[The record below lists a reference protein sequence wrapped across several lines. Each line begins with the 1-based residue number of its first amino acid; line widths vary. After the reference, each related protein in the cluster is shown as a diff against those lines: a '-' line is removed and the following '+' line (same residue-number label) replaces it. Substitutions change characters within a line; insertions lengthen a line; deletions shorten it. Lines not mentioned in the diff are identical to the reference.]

1 MSQSLKPQG
10 AGNEVRA
17 AVLLTAGLAMARLV
31 ACYLN
36 AYPQPPVVSPAGGA
50 GTPAVGVPG
59 SIEHPLLCPP
69 AS

>member
-1 MSQSLKPQG
+1 M
-10 AGNEVRA
+10 AGRSTPTPA
-17 AVLLTAGLAMARLV
+17 AKAHRLV

-36 AYPQPPVVSPAGGA
+36 AYPQPPVVTPRGRS